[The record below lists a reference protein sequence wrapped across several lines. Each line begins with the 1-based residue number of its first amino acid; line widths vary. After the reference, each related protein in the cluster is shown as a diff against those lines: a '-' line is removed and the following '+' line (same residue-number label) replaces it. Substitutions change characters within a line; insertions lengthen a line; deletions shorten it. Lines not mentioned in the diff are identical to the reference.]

1 MTEVAAR
8 VASDSD
14 PTRLAYLLVFSLFLI
29 VALLKAGAAPF
40 FQWMPD
46 TYAGLPAGLA
56 AFFSALLT
64 KVGIYVALRIGVT
77 VFPLQAQVLAPAVQW
92 IAVASVFIG
101 VFAALGQSDLKRLL
115 AFHSVSQIGLILFGV
130 GLAYEGREGLVELAV
145 ASVVLFVLHHSAV
158 KSSLFAMSAA
168 YERVGGSS
176 SLNAVRGWTS
186 RAPWFALLFLVAAF
200 SLAGLPPSSGFMA
213 KWKLM
218 MGVALEGRL
227 VVLAILVASGL
238 LTLASM
244 LKIWKLS
251 LSGPSNLPRTEAS
264 QATLRSLVVPLFVFV
279 AMSVGMIVFYRPLLD
294 WVDRVGYE
302 LANPANYL
310 KAVVDQGTQ
319 QWQLREQ
326 GR

>member
-1 MTEVAAR
+1 
-8 VASDSD
+8 
-14 PTRLAYLLVFSLFLI
+14 
-29 VALLKAGAAPF
+29 
-40 FQWMPD
+40 
-46 TYAGLPAGLA
+46 
-56 AFFSALLT
+56 
-64 KVGIYVALRIGVT
+64 
-77 VFPLQAQVLAPAVQW
+77 
-92 IAVASVFIG
+92 
-101 VFAALGQSDLKRLL
+101 
-115 AFHSVSQIGLILFGV
+115 
-130 GLAYEGREGLVELAV
+130 
-145 ASVVLFVLHHSAV
+145 
-158 KSSLFAMSAA
+158 
-168 YERVGGSS
+168 
-176 SLNAVRGWTS
+176 
-186 RAPWFALLFLVAAF
+186 
-200 SLAGLPPSSGFMA
+200 
-213 KWKLM
+213 
-218 MGVALEGRL
+218 

>member
-1 MTEVAAR
+1 
-8 VASDSD
+8 
-14 PTRLAYLLVFSLFLI
+14 
-29 VALLKAGAAPF
+29 
-40 FQWMPD
+40 
-46 TYAGLPAGLA
+46 LPAGLA